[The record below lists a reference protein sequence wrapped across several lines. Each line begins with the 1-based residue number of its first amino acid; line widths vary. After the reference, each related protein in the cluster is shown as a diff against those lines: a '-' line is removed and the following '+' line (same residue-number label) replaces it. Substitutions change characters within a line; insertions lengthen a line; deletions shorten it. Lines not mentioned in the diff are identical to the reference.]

1 MMKDLVFS
9 LLRRGT
15 KKKKKSLFLLP
26 LSSNIPEVLASTLGQ
41 EKEVFLFFFFNQ
53 KDCNKRSKNVFAE
66 NPEKSTLKLVEF
78 FLKS

>member
-15 KKKKKSLFLLP
+15 KKKKKS
-26 LSSNIPEVLASTLGQ
+26 VLTTSVQQYTRGFSQYIGARKGS
-41 EKEVFLFFFFNQ
+41 FSFFFFNQ

>member
-15 KKKKKSLFLLP
+15 IKKKKKECLFLLL

-41 EKEVFLFFFFNQ
+41 EKEVFFFFNW

-66 NPEKSTLKLVEF
+66 NPEKPTLKLI
-78 FLKS
+78 

>member
-41 EKEVFLFFFFNQ
+41 EKEVFLFFFNQ